1 MTSRRKFLTG
11 QLPWPAGDVGGASWG
26 SDGGTAP
33 PAEVSGLPTNT
44 IRLSQTAMAADFEV
58 ILNPG
63 PASRLQGAS
72 DALAEVDRIEQL
84 LSVYRPSS
92 TLSQL
97 NAAASAAAPAGVSV
111 PEELFT
117 LIEQA
122 LALARGTGGAF
133 DPTAG
138 RLVALWRT
146 ALKQSLPPTESELAA
161 ARVGTGVDS
170 VQLAPHERSVAFA
183 HPQTQLNFNAFGKG
197 YALDRAGWILDGWC
211 GVPGSGGQG
220 AGGMSPNGTS
230 PGNTSPGASPHSSQS
245 VQPAA
250 GVTSAGGMEG
260 TVSLPEQAWL
270 MHGGYSSLLAR
281 GSLAGVDGWPVG
293 IRHPQFPQK
302 TLATIWLKDRGLSTS
317 GSGVQFFRHRGRR
330 YGHLID
336 PRTGWP
342 AEGMLSAT
350 VLAPT
355 AAEAEAL
362 STAFFV
368 LGVERAQQ
376 YCHNHP
382 QISALLIPIPE
393 PGQRAVWVACG
404 LTESDLMF
412 PDVPTS

>member
-11 QLPWPAGDVGGASWG
+11 QLPWPAAEAGRRTDAGDWSGG
-26 SDGGTAP
+26 P
-33 PAEVSGLPTNT
+33 PAEVPGLPTNT

-58 ILNPG
+58 IFNPG

-72 DALAEVDRIEQL
+72 EALAEVDRVEQL
-84 LSVYRPSS
+84 LSVYRAAS
-92 TLSQL
+92 TLSL
-97 NAAASAAAPAGVSV
+97 FNASAAASSPAAV
-111 PEELFT
+111 PVAAELFT
-117 LIEQA
+117 LVAQA
-122 LALARGTGGAF
+122 LSLARETDGAF

-138 RLVALWRT
+138 RLVALWRL
-146 ALKQSLPPTESELAA
+146 AQRQSQPPTEVELTE
-161 ARVGTGVDS
+161 ARAGTGFEF
-170 VQLAPHERSVAFA
+170 VQLDHARQAVAFT

-197 YALDRAGWILDGWC
+197 YALDRAGDILDAQIRSLGRS
-211 GVPGSGGQG
+211 GVGGAVDSRSWASPSAQPVQSGRTAEG
-220 AGGMSPNGTS
+220 AMEEGTS
-230 PGNTSPGASPHSSQS
+230 ADSIAVEQS
-245 VQPAA
+245 
-250 GVTSAGGMEG
+250 
-260 TVSLPEQAWL
+260 WL

-302 TLATIWLKDRGLSTS
+302 TLATLWLKDRGLSTS

-342 AEGMLSAT
+342 ADGMLSAT

-355 AAEAEAL
+355 AAQAEAL

-376 YCHNHP
+376 YCHNHSE
-382 QISALLIPIPE
+382 ISALLIPTPE
-393 PGQRAVWVACG
+393 PGRRAVWVACG

-412 PDVPTS
+412 PDEPTS

>member
-1 MTSRRKFLTG
+1 VTSRRKFLTG
-11 QLPWPAGDVGGASWG
+11 QLPWPAGEPAPFPGTG
-26 SDGGTAP
+26 SGPA
-33 PAEVSGLPTNT
+33 AEVPGLPTNT

-58 ILNPG
+58 IFNPG
-63 PASRLQGAS
+63 PAARLQAAS
-72 DALAEVDRIEQL
+72 DTLAEVARLEQL
-84 LSVYRPSS
+84 LSIYRPSS

-97 NAAASAAAPAGVSV
+97 NAHAAAASPAGIATD
-111 PEELFT
+111 PELFA
-117 LIEQA
+117 LIYDA
-122 LALARGTGGAF
+122 LALAMETEGAF
-133 DPTAG
+133 DPTATP
-138 RLVALWRT
+138 LVALWRT
-146 ALKQSLPPTESELAA
+146 ALRNSQPPTEAEVTA
-161 ARVGTGVDS
+161 ARAATGFQHVRLD
-170 VQLAPHERSVAFA
+170 PHQQTVAFT

-197 YALDRAGWILDGWC
+197 YALDRAGQILDAWLAARGT
-211 GVPGSGGQG
+211 GVTQTDE
-220 AGGMSPNGTS
+220 A
-230 PGNTSPGASPHSSQS
+230 PHLP
-245 VQPAA
+245 QPAQPA
-250 GVTSAGGMEG
+250 GDDTGRTDPASDSS
-260 TVSLPEQAWL
+260 TPPEHAWL
-270 MHGGYSSLLAR
+270 LHGGYSSLLAR

-302 TLATIWLKDRGLSTS
+302 TLATLWLKDRGLSTS

-342 AEGMLSAT
+342 ADGMLSAT

-382 QISALLIPIPE
+382 EISALLIPTPE
-393 PGQRAVWVACG
+393 PGRRAVWVACG

-412 PDVPTS
+412 PDEPTS